1 MQPSLGSDRDYAI
14 WMNPIQIND
23 DMRNLAMEDVEES
36 LGTGV
41 VETQTDRAANIF
53 LLYEQTEGASKGD
66 GGKMEY
72 TGKGLLDINIIKKMM
87 EIEEALMNDPEY

>member
-53 LLYEQTEGASKGD
+53 LLYEQTEGVSKGD
-66 GGKMEY
+66 GAKMEY